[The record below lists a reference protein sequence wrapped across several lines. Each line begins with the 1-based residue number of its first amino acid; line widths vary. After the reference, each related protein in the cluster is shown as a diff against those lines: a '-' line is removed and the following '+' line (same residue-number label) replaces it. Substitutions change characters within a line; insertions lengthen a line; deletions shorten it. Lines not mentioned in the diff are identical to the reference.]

1 MKKKKLRFFSIIPLC
16 LVFLL
21 LVALA
26 GCRVQREPE
35 VETLSP
41 GQEID
46 LPDTDPSQA
55 EEPAGPADS
64 AQDPTAESGTETTP
78 ETETFDFPYDP
89 DRPCLM
95 LTFDDGPS
103 SDLTPRLVEELNA
116 RGVKATFFVLGK
128 NAALNHDV
136 IDLEFSSGHEVC
148 SHGYDHQN
156 KLTELS
162 TGEINYQLDETAKV
176 IREITGSDPTYLRP
190 PYGAIDQA
198 TADKI
203 SVPMMLWTID
213 PRDWEVRDAEKVRDN
228 ILNDAYDGGVVICH
242 DLYES
247 TVQGVLDAVDVLL
260 QDGWQFLTLSQY
272 YQTIGM
278 EPEPGQVYRGR
289 SPADI

>member
-1 MKKKKLRFFSIIPLC
+1 MKKRNTRLLC
-16 LVFLL
+16 IAQVCCFLFLL
-21 LVALA
+21 LTLV
-26 GCRVQREPE
+26 GCGMEGEPG
-35 VETLSP
+35 VETWAP
-41 GQEID
+41 GGMMDSTEA
-46 LPDTDPSQA
+46 PP
-55 EEPAGPADS
+55 EEADDDPAGM
-64 AQDPTAESGTETTP
+64 QTETGA
-78 ETETFDFPYDP
+78 FDFPYDP
-89 DRPCLM
+89 EKPSLM

-103 SDLTPRLVEELNA
+103 AELTARLVEELNA

-148 SHGYDHQN
+148 SHGYDHKN
-156 KLTELS
+156 KLTEL
-162 TGEINYQLDETAKV
+162 TDGEIAYQLDETAKV
-176 IREITGSDPTYLRP
+176 IREITGSDPPYLRP

-247 TVQGVLDAVDVLL
+247 TVQGVLDAVDILL
-260 QDGWQFLTLSQY
+260 KEGWQFLTLSQY
-272 YQTIGM
+272 YQTIGL
-278 EPEPGQVYRGR
+278 EPAPGQVYRGKGL
-289 SPADI
+289 ADL